1 MSPRYS
7 LTLAPPIILG
17 NSTDEHPSG
26 LCPSCM
32 KGVWNVAYNNSMK
45 CIRVRLVKSTV
56 FLHVQQRTPDH
67 TDLTR

>member
-1 MSPRYS
+1 MSQRYC

-32 KGVWNVAYNNSMK
+32 KGVWNVAYNNMK
-45 CIRVRLVKSTV
+45 CIGACLMNPTV
-56 FLHVQQRTPDH
+56 FLHVQQHTLDH
-67 TDLTR
+67 TDLVR